1 MPSENNLNSVFTDIA
16 NSIRSKKGT
25 TDTIKPV
32 NMADEIATIE
42 TGGGVSVKDYITIRN
57 ASYLFYSCDSLTSE
71 QLASILKYDDTSGA
85 TSMFY
90 AFHTCTKLTTIPLLN
105 TSNVTNMYY
114 AFYNCSK
121 LTTIPLIDTSKVIDM
136 VYMFGY
142 CSALT
147 TIPQLDTS
155 KVISMAYMFYSC
167 YSLTTI
173 PQLNTSSCTNM
184 ESMFQKCNKLTT
196 IPQLNTS
203 SCTNMESMFSECNK
217 LTTIPQL
224 DTSKVTNMESM
235 FALCT
240 NLTSVPQLNTSSSET
255 MYYMFSECNKLTTI
269 PQLDTSK
276 VINMENMFGYC
287 RALEKIDITKFAS
300 SNNTQFA
307 YSCYSLKTLII
318 RTMDTIPTLNSNAF
332 TNCYHFYGTQNA
344 TYNPDGLKDGRIYV
358 PDDKVET
365 LKTTTNWSVF
375 ADIIMPLTI
384 VDGEHISKLFIDN
397 STLSLNTSRNAT
409 IYLYGFTNT
418 PTVNIN
424 VSNENIAQIN
434 NLTITTEKI
443 TFEVIAL
450 GEEGNAVISI
460 NINGDYSKELSFE
473 VSYTAPIK
481 YRVEQISGA
490 TYGFA
495 LNSNE
500 YYESTNKKVPN
511 SYSLC
516 KLVFNAKETNKI
528 LKLECINSGESNY
541 DFGILSEIDT
551 TLSLSSSGDTTN
563 VYKSFKGQSSSSPV
577 TITYPETTVG
587 EHFIYIKYRKDG
599 SGDNG
604 NDSLQFKVI

>member
-203 SCTNMESMFSECNK
+203 SCTNMES
-217 LTTIPQL
+217 
-224 DTSKVTNMESM
+224 
-235 FALCT
+235 
-240 NLTSVPQLNTSSSET
+240 
-255 MYYMFSECNKLTTI
+255 MFSECNKLTTI